1 MLKTSKIRVRLFVGL
16 LFVFC
21 LSQQLFS
28 QNITFSG
35 NVYGFLGDKVLLV
48 RKASK
53 NVSFEGPIS
62 GIRISMRSANFQSSV
77 YTGITGAYSF
87 IIPKKGEYVIEVS
100 GEGYSSIQFILKC
113 EDAGQKT
120 SFPVTSFILKRDDKS
135 VNELGE
141 LSVKEQGALMFTFNT
156 VSQKLASTDV
166 MLSNKVLMEKSVMIN
181 NSSKQDVVKPIVAVA
196 TVTKL
201 KDIKTEGSNV
211 YSTIL
216 RNDSVATRLGKSI
229 QSTIH
234 YIVKD
239 SLVKIEDLKNEIEQF
254 KKELALIDPS
264 SDNYHLLVAQITN
277 AEHQLHAKEILIE
290 TQKKEIGNFKK
301 MLTSLLLFAI
311 CAIAA
316 LVLLMVFLREKKK
329 HNKELN
335 EKNKEIS
342 KINTRLL
349 SSIRY
354 ASIIQT
360 SFFKEKNSLQKL
372 FSNAFIYN
380 QPKDMLSGDFYWF
393 GYKNGHKIIA
403 VADCTGHGVPGALL
417 TMLGHTVLE
426 EIVVVQGQT
435 LPSNILLELNKAITA
450 AFSNQQQIEYGID
463 ITVVSIKDGAS
474 ELLFSGITNGPY
486 LYSSGKLSHHQVTAK
501 TIGIAIN
508 EQDLKDQSIPI
519 KQGDCVYLMSDGYCD
534 QFGKRTDKIEKYN
547 LNRME
552 SLLTKVSEAS
562 SFSETS
568 DVLSKEFTNWKGDRE
583 QTDDVLVVGFKI

>member
-1 MLKTSKIRVRLFVGL
+1 MKVRFLVELCL
-16 LFVFC
+16 LFC
-21 LSQQLFS
+21 LSRQLFS
-28 QNITFSG
+28 QSVTFSG
-35 NVYGFLGDKVLLV
+35 NVYGFLGDKVLLL

-62 GIRISMRSANFQSSV
+62 GVRISMRSTSFQSSV
-77 YTGITGAYSF
+77 YTGITGAYSV
-87 IIPKKGEYVIEVS
+87 IVPKKGEYVIEVS
-100 GEGYSSIQFILKC
+100 KDGYSSIQFILKY

-120 SFPVTSFILKRDDKS
+120 MFPVTSFILKKDDQS
-135 VNELGE
+135 MNDIGE
-141 LSVKEQGALMFTFNT
+141 LLVKEHGTLTFNFNT
-156 VSQKLASTDV
+156 ATQKQASVDV
-166 MLSNKVLMEKSVMIN
+166 IN
-181 NSSKQDVVKPIVAVA
+181 NSSKQDVGKQFVSVTPAISSKDSKSEAS
-196 TVTKL
+196 TV
-201 KDIKTEGSNV
+201 
-211 YSTIL
+211 YRTIL
-216 RNDSVATRLGKSI
+216 KNDSAATRLGKSI
-229 QSTIH
+229 QSTI
-234 YIVKD
+234 YTIVKD
-239 SLVKIEDLKNEIEQF
+239 SSARIEDLKNQIEQS

-264 SDNYHLLVAQITN
+264 SDNYQLLVAQITN
-277 AEHQLHAKEILIE
+277 AEHQLQAKEALIE

-301 MLTSLLLFAI
+301 MLTFLVLFAI
-311 CAIAA
+311 CAISA
-316 LVLLMVFLREKKK
+316 LVMLMVFLREKKK
-329 HNKELN
+329 HNKVLD
-335 EKNKEIS
+335 EKNKEIT
-342 KINTRLL
+342 KINARLL

-372 FSNAFIYN
+372 FPKAFIYN

-417 TMLGHTVLE
+417 TMLGHTILE
-426 EIVVVQGQT
+426 EIVVVQGQV
-435 LPSNILLELNKAITA
+435 LPSNILLELNKAIMA

-463 ITVVSIKDGAS
+463 ITVASIKDGAN

-486 LYSSGKLSHHQVTAK
+486 IYSNGKLAHHQVTAK

-508 EQDLKDQSIPI
+508 EQDLKDQSVSI

-552 SLLTKVSEAS
+552 SLLAKVSEAS
-562 SFSETS
+562 NFSATD
-568 DVLSKEFTNWKGDRE
+568 DVLGKEFTNWKGDRE

>member
-141 LSVKEQGALMFTFNT
+141 LSVKEQGILMFTFNT
-156 VSQKLASTDV
+156 VSQKLTSTDV

>member
-1 MLKTSKIRVRLFVGL
+1 MKVRFLVELCL
-16 LFVFC
+16 LFC
-21 LSQQLFS
+21 LSRQLFS
-28 QNITFSG
+28 QSVTFSG
-35 NVYGFLGDKVLLV
+35 NVYGFLGDKVLLL

-62 GIRISMRSANFQSSV
+62 GVRISMRSTSFQSSV
-77 YTGITGAYSF
+77 YTGITGAYSV
-87 IIPKKGEYVIEVS
+87 IVPKKGEYVIEVS
-100 GEGYSSIQFILKC
+100 KDGYSSIQFILKY

-120 SFPVTSFILKRDDKS
+120 MFPVTSFILKKDDQS
-135 VNELGE
+135 MNDIGE
-141 LSVKEQGALMFTFNT
+141 LLVKEHGTLTFNFNT
-156 VSQKLASTDV
+156 ATQKQASVDV
-166 MLSNKVLMEKSVMIN
+166 MLSNKVLMEKAEMIN
-181 NSSKQDVVKPIVAVA
+181 NSSKQDVGKQFVSVTPAISSKDSKSEAS
-196 TVTKL
+196 TV
-201 KDIKTEGSNV
+201 
-211 YSTIL
+211 YRTIL
-216 RNDSVATRLGKSI
+216 KNDSAATRLGKSI
-229 QSTIH
+229 QSTI
-234 YIVKD
+234 YTIVKD
-239 SLVKIEDLKNEIEQF
+239 SSARIEDLKNQIEQS

-264 SDNYHLLVAQITN
+264 SDNYQLLVAQITN
-277 AEHQLHAKEILIE
+277 AEHQLQAKEALIE

-301 MLTSLLLFAI
+301 MLTFLVLFAI
-311 CAIAA
+311 CAISA
-316 LVLLMVFLREKKK
+316 LVMLMVFLREKKK
-329 HNKELN
+329 HNKVLD
-335 EKNKEIS
+335 EKNKEIT
-342 KINTRLL
+342 KINARLL

-372 FSNAFIYN
+372 FPKAFIYN

-417 TMLGHTVLE
+417 TMLGHTILE
-426 EIVVVQGQT
+426 EIVVVQGQV
-435 LPSNILLELNKAITA
+435 LPSNILLELNKAIMA

-463 ITVVSIKDGAS
+463 ITVASIKDGAN

-486 LYSSGKLSHHQVTAK
+486 IYSNGKLAHHQVTAK

-508 EQDLKDQSIPI
+508 EQDLKDQSVSI

-552 SLLTKVSEAS
+552 SLLAKVSEAS
-562 SFSETS
+562 NFSATD
-568 DVLSKEFTNWKGDRE
+568 DVLGKEFTNWKGDRE